1 MFFRKYEHKVKIGKK
16 SLERKEDL
24 TLLVMGYLP
33 KVDHV
38 TGKIISLSAVLS
50 KLKWKYIIIIK
61 TPFDGNRS
69 LMEIKYK

>member
-16 SLERKEDL
+16 SLERKEVF

-38 TGKIISLSAVLS
+38 TGKLIGVSDNVQNFAV
-50 KLKWKYIIIIK
+50 
-61 TPFDGNRS
+61 FFFMAS
-69 LMEIKYK
+69 LMHIHMNIHMNN